1 MIAGIVLAAGTASR
15 MGPQKLLLPVG
26 GQSLIRLSLE
36 RLLASSLDDV
46 VVVLGREA
54 EAVGAA
60 LAGLRVRTVVNPAFA
75 EGLST
80 SLRAGL
86 DALDP
91 AVEAAVVALGD
102 QPLPDPAVVERLV
115 AAYRGSGRPI
125 VVPTYRGARGH
136 PVLFA
141 AEVFAELRAVRGDQG
156 AREVIARDPD
166 RVAVVPLDLPA
177 PRDVDTWED
186 YRELLTEAARA
197 QERSGAGGRPRPGV
211 Q

>member
-1 MIAGIVLAAGTASR
+1 MIAGVVLAAGAASR

-36 RLLASSLDDV
+36 RLLAAPLDEV

-54 EAVGAA
+54 EAVGGA
-60 LAGLRVRTVVNPAFA
+60 LAGLPVRTVVNPAFA

-80 SLRAGL
+80 SLRAGF
-86 DALDP
+86 DALGP
-91 AVEAAVVALGD
+91 GVEAAVVALGD
-102 QPLPDPAVVERLV
+102 QPLPDPGVIAGLI
-115 AAYRGSGRPI
+115 AAHRASGKPI
-125 VVPTYRGARGH
+125 VVPAYRGEWGH

-141 AEVFAELRAVRGDQG
+141 ASVFPELRRVSGDQG
-156 AREVIARDPD
+156 AREVIARDPA
-166 RVAVVPLDLPA
+166 RVAVVPVDLPS

-186 YRELLTEAARA
+186 YQALLEQVR
-197 QERSGAGGRPRPGV
+197 GGSPGGGTGSAV